1 MIIRNFQVA
10 QSLYLKYSQ
19 GKNREALRDIY
30 IQEDDYNSQAAMFI
44 TESLEP
50 RVFKLYEV
58 LNIIVLYI
66 IIFYFINAELNNK
79 RHSIAS
85 SPRSFQEG

>member
-30 IQEDDYNSQAAMFI
+30 IQEDDYNSQAALYI

-50 RVFKLYEV
+50 KVSS
-58 LNIIVLYI
+58 NII
-66 IIFYFINAELNNK
+66 NK
-79 RHSIAS
+79 
-85 SPRSFQEG
+85 